1 MTNQN
6 ELLIINNVLAGD
18 TDAFGVLVD
27 RYQDMAYTIA
37 VRILHDPDEAA
48 DVVQESFVK
57 SYEVLDS
64 FRGDAKFSS
73 WIYRIVYR
81 KALDRLKAIK
91 RRRTGA
97 FDEVKEG
104 VLVPEDADDA
114 FQQLMKAERREMVK
128 NAISKLKPDEQTLIL
143 LYYFEESS
151 IKEIAEVLDLGL
163 DNVKV
168 KLFRTR
174 KKLFHLLKGQVDQIN
189 VES

>member
-1 MTNQN
+1 MTNPDESIIIRQVLEGDQN
-6 ELLIINNVLAGD
+6 
-18 TDAFGVLVD
+18 AFGILVD

-37 VRILHDPDEAA
+37 VRILHDPDEAT

-91 RRRTGA
+91 RRRTDAYDQVQEGA
-97 FDEVKEG
+97 I
-104 VLVPEDADDA
+104 ASDDTDNA

-151 IKEIAEVLDLGL
+151 IKEIAEVLGLGME
-163 DNVKV
+163 NIKV

-174 KKLFHLLKGQVDQIN
+174 KKLFHLLKGQVDHIN
-189 VES
+189 VEL

>member
-1 MTNQN
+1 MTNLN
-6 ELLIINNVLAGD
+6 ENLIINNVLAGD
-18 TDAFGVLVD
+18 KDAFAILVD

-48 DVVQESFVK
+48 DVVQESFIK

-81 KALDRLKAIK
+81 KALDRLKSIK
-91 RRRTGA
+91 RRRTDA
-97 FDEVKEG
+97 IDPVKEG
-104 VLVPEDADDA
+104 TMMAEDAENA

-128 NAISKLKPDEQTLIL
+128 NAISQLKPDEQTLIL

-151 IKEIAEVLDLGL
+151 IKEITEVLGLGME
-163 DNVKV
+163 NVKV

-174 KKLFHLLKGQVDQIN
+174 KKLFHLLKGQVDHIK

>member
-6 ELLIINNVLAGD
+6 ENLIINNVLAGD
-18 TDAFGVLVD
+18 KDAFGILVD

-57 SYEVLDS
+57 SYEVLDG

-91 RRRTGA
+91 RRRTDA
-97 FDEVKEG
+97 FDRLQEG
-104 VLVPEDADDA
+104 AMATEDTDNAI
-114 FQQLMKAERREMVK
+114 QQLMKAERREMVK

-151 IKEIAEVLDLGL
+151 IKEIAEVLGLGME
-163 DNVKV
+163 NVKV

-174 KKLFHLLKGQVDQIN
+174 KKLFHLLKGQFEHIN
-189 VES
+189 VEL